1 MASDV
6 LMSLAGYDLDPND
19 EVQDDNTSVALLQ
32 QYVTTALQVHQTEY
46 PGDTNYGINWIRIA
60 EQKAPQ
66 SAQLAE
72 QIREFLKLLP
82 NFRDV
87 RVTSTAQVGR
97 TVSMSLRGA
106 FQQYLFDGRFLV
118 DPALSLQPGA
128 NSPVVPYLRIM
139 GV

>member
-6 LMSLAGYDLDPND
+6 LMTLAGYDLDPND

-32 QYVTTALQVHQTEY
+32 QYVTTSLQVHQTEY
-46 PGDTNYGINWIRIA
+46 PGDTQYGINWIRIA

-66 SAQLAE
+66 PAQLAE

-87 RVTSTAQVGR
+87 RVTSAAQVGR

-139 GV
+139 GL